1 MKNEELIIE
10 VAGSYKK
17 PEGPDE
23 FTKFMKRISKETG
36 KFELVGVG
44 VGGCYGIP
52 VFQIE
57 DKVYLLKNDEYQEDK
72 LVLILGKPE
81 NFVWETI
88 DQFMCS
94 EV

>member
-1 MKNEELIIE
+1 MKSEELIIE
-10 VAGSYKK
+10 VAGSYKE
-17 PEGPDE
+17 PEGSDE

-44 VGGCYGIP
+44 VGSCYGIP
-52 VFQIE
+52 VFEI
-57 DKVYLLKNDEYQEDK
+57 DKEVYLLKDDEYQEDK
-72 LVLILGKPE
+72 LVLTLGKPE
-81 NFVWETI
+81 NFLWETL